1 MSEWERAEKKL
12 WAKQMDCD
20 KQSLCK
26 LLYITAQYFLQIV
39 LYKLKI

>member
-1 MSEWERAEKKL
+1 MGYDR
-12 WAKQMDCD
+12 
-20 KQSLCK
+20 QSLHK

>member
-1 MSEWERAEKKL
+1 MAYDR
-12 WAKQMDCD
+12 
-20 KQSLCK
+20 QSLYK